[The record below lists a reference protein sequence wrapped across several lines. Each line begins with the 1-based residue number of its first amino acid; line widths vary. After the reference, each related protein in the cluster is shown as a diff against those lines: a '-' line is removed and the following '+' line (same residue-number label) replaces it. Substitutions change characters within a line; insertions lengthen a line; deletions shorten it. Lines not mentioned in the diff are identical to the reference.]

1 MIELTEYERM
11 NKALHDPDWT
21 AKADLEFN
29 IEDCWISERVGGQI
43 KFTKNYLEYVV
54 ADDHKKALIELV
66 ESPDGMY
73 SLTNSIKVDGII
85 YDQFEVILKKEK
97 KLFASGILLIAA

>member
-1 MIELTEYERM
+1 M

-66 ESPDGMY
+66 DSPGWHVFI
-73 SLTNSIKVDGII
+73 N
-85 YDQFEVILKKEK
+85 QFNQSRWYYLRSV
-97 KLFASGILLIAA
+97 

>member
-1 MIELTEYERM
+1 M
-11 NKALHDPDWT
+11 NKALDDPDWT

-29 IEDCWISERVGGQI
+29 IKDCWISERVGGQI

-66 ESPDGMY
+66 DSPDGMY
-73 SLTNSIKVDGII
+73 SLTNSIKVDGAI
-85 YDQFEVILKKEK
+85 YDQFEVILKKEN
-97 KLFASGILLIAA
+97 KLFVSGILLK

>member
-1 MIELTEYERM
+1 MIELTKYERM

-29 IEDCWISERVGGQI
+29 IEDYWISERVGGQI

-66 ESPDGMY
+66 DSPDGMY
-73 SLTNSIKVDGII
+73 SLTNSIKVDGVI
-85 YDQFEVILKKEK
+85 YDQFEVILKKEN
-97 KLFASGILLIAA
+97 KLFASGILLK